1 MRFLLVLF
9 ASNLIIL
16 SERSVLAQAQVDF
29 NTQIRPI
36 LSENCFHCHGPD
48 AEQREAELRL
58 DEHNGALSA
67 IEPTDRSASELFKR
81 VTSKDEFEVMPPPDS
96 NRNLTDEQIEL
107 LGQWIDQGA
116 EWGEHWS
123 WTPIVTS
130 QTPTEPAF
138 DQLPVRNPIDAFVQV
153 MLIRKGL
160 SPSPEAD
167 KHTLIRRVTL
177 DLTGLPPTPEEV
189 QNFLVDDSPNAY
201 EKVVDRLLASPAY
214 GERMAWNWLDAAR
227 YADSNGYQGDRERT
241 MWPWRDWV
249 VEAFNKNL
257 PYDKFT
263 VWQLA
268 GDLLP
273 DATFEQKLA
282 TGFCRNHMINGEGG
296 RIAEENRVDYVMDM
310 AETTGT
316 LWLGLTF
323 NCCRCH
329 DHKFDAL
336 SQEDYYSLFAFF
348 NQTPVTG
355 GGGDPQTAP
364 VIAAPT
370 ATQKKQISDQEGLL
384 KDAKQKLVKRAK
396 ELNSKQSKWE
406 QEQLA
411 KLDDVQS
418 WEMLAAT
425 ELSATHQQ
433 LEQSE
438 DGVIFASGDN
448 PDNDTYVIVTEPTLK
463 TITGLRLDALRHN
476 SHTDRGFARSNSGNF
491 VLTEVEVTLINNDET
506 KEILIASAQATYEQG
521 QLKIENTFD
530 GKSGS
535 GWAVLG
541 SKPIHEVDHAAVFQF
556 KNPVE
561 LTLGSKLEITLRHD
575 SVHKSHNLGRFT
587 ISMTDDATPTL
598 ESSDPLSLARALTT
612 PVTGRSQ
619 EQRKLLVDKH
629 LAEDPQYT
637 SIRKEFEPI
646 EKRLKSLRGQ
656 IPKVMVM
663 EDIQQPRDSFILTRG
678 LYTAPTE
685 KVSANVP
692 ASLPPLT
699 ENSTYNRLDLAN
711 WLVADE
717 NPLTARVVVNQFW
730 QQLFGIGIVKTSND
744 FGVQGEIPVHKDL
757 LNWLAADFRY
767 SGWDV
772 KRLMKRMVM
781 SHTYRQSSKV
791 TPELIGKDP
800 ENRLLARAPRHRLP
814 SWMLRDQALAVSGLL
829 NSEQGGPSVNVY
841 QPPGV
846 WEEATF
852 GKKKYTQDHGDALYR
867 RSMYIFWRRIVGPTV
882 FFDNASRQ
890 SCSVNTYLTN
900 TPLHALQT
908 LNDTTYVEAARVLAE
923 KALLV
928 EDIPDEDRLNWIAQR
943 AIARDF
949 KPAEAKILLAGLDR
963 SQNKFDSNREHAKK
977 LLSIGEFPRNE
988 SLNITH
994 HAAWTTLCLAI
1005 LNLDETLTKE

>member
-1 MRFLLVLF
+1 MRFNFALF
-9 ASNLIIL
+9 AASLICL
-16 SERSVLAQAQVDF
+16 SGRSLSAEDQIDF

-58 DEHNGALSA
+58 DEHDGALSA
-67 IEPTDRSASELFKR
+67 IQPQDRAESELFKR
-81 VTSKDEFEVMPPPDS
+81 VASKDEFEVMPPLDS
-96 NRNLTDEQIEL
+96 NRKLTEKQIEL

-123 WTPIVTS
+123 WTPIQS
-130 QTPTEPAF
+130 P
-138 DQLPVRNPIDAFVQV
+138 PVPDVVSDNDVPIRNPIDAFVQA
-153 MLIRKGL
+153 MLLKREMQ
-160 SPSPEAD
+160 PSQESA
-167 KHTLIRRVTL
+167 KHILIRRVTL
-177 DLTGLPPTPEEV
+177 DLTGLPPTAEEV
-189 QNFLVDDSPNAY
+189 QLFLNDESPNAY
-201 EKVVDRLLASPAY
+201 EKIVDRLLASPAY

-257 PYDKFT
+257 PYDQFT

-273 DATFEQKLA
+273 GATFEQKLA

-296 RIAEENRVDYVMDM
+296 RIPEENRVDYVMDM

-336 SQEDYYSLFAFF
+336 SQKDYYSLFAFF

-355 GGGDPQTAP
+355 GGGSPQTP
-364 VIAAPT
+364 PILAAPT
-370 ATQKKQISDQEGLL
+370 DPQKEKITIEENLLRVARQKK
-384 KDAKQKLVKRAK
+384 ATRAK
-396 ELNSKQSKWE
+396 ELQEQQTEWE
-406 QEQLA
+406 KAQLA
-411 KLDDVQS
+411 KLDNIQT
-418 WEMLAAT
+418 WETLIASKLTAK
-425 ELSATHQQ
+425 HQQ
-433 LEQSE
+433 IKQSE
-438 DGVIFASGDN
+438 AGVVFASGKN
-448 PDNDTYVIVTEPTLK
+448 PDNDTYVLTAKPKLK
-463 TITGLRLDALRHN
+463 KITGLRLDALRHD

-491 VLTEVEVTLINNDET
+491 VLTEIEAALINNDEVT
-506 KEILIASAQATYEQG
+506 DLTIASAEATYEQG
-521 QLKIENTFD
+521 ALKIEKAFD
-530 GKSGS
+530 GKSAS

-541 SKPIHEVDHAAVFQF
+541 GKPFHEVDHAAVFRF
-556 KNPVE
+556 KSPVE
-561 LTLGSKLEITLRHD
+561 LSPEGHLRITLRHD

-587 ISMTDDATPTL
+587 ISVTDQASPQL
-598 ESSDPLSLARALTT
+598 VVSDPKSLERALLS
-612 PVTGRSQ
+612 PIARRSP
-619 EQRKLLVDKH
+619 EQKKLLAEKFLAKDKQY
-629 LAEDPQYT
+629 AELT
-637 SIRKEFEPI
+637 TKIESI
-646 EKRLKSLRGQ
+646 EKRLNALRGRL
-656 IPKVMVM
+656 PKVMVM
-663 EDIQQPRDSFILTRG
+663 EDMPKPRESFILTRG

-685 KVSANVP
+685 KVAANVP
-692 ASLPPLT
+692 ESLPPLA
-699 ENSTYNRLDLAN
+699 ENGTYNRLDLAE

-730 QQLFGIGIVKTSND
+730 QQLFGIGIVKTAND
-744 FGVQGEIPVHKDL
+744 FGVQGEIPVHKEL
-757 LNWLAADFRY
+757 LNWLAADFRN

-772 KRLMKRMVM
+772 KHLMKMMVM

-791 TPELIGKDP
+791 TPDSFSRDP
-800 ENRLLARAPRHRLP
+800 ENRLYARAPRHRLP
-814 SWMLRDQALAVSGLL
+814 SWMLRDQALAISGLL
-829 NSEQGGPSVNVY
+829 NNERGGPSVNVY

-890 SCSVNTYLTN
+890 TCSVNTYLTN

-908 LNDTTYVEAARVLAE
+908 LNDTTYIEAARVLAE
-923 KALLV
+923 RSLQL
-928 EDIPDEDRLNWIAQR
+928 ENLSDEERLNWIAQR

-949 KPAEAKILLAGLDR
+949 KPAETEILLTGLNR
-963 SQNKFDSNREHAKK
+963 SRMNFESNEEQAQK
-977 LLSIGEFPRNE
+977 LLSIGESSRDEN
-988 SLNITH
+988 LNVTR
-994 HAAWTTLCLAI
+994 HAAWTSLCLAI